1 MTLETEKFVVIKNAI
16 SKETC
21 KLLAREFRMA
31 RDMAAMIEY
40 PGEEF
45 PYRDTQVDRS
55 FSWYS
60 PLCFEA
66 LSDSLIK
73 EVVESYLGEPV
84 YPTYS
89 YARIYYN
96 GAEMPIHIDRSSSE
110 YSVSCC
116 IDVEKNNPWYLGVE
130 TIRGEKVY
138 VEQEPGDI
146 LLYKGSEIR
155 HWRDPY
161 QGTEQINAFMFYVKA
176 NGPRAELKYDTRPLL
191 GMNSETRRMS
201 SEEQWTKYP
210 GIVNS

>member
-1 MTLETEKFVVIKNAI
+1 MSLETDKFILIKNAI
-16 SKETC
+16 SRETC
-21 KLLAREFRMA
+21 KLLAREFRIA
-31 RDMAAMIEY
+31 RDLAATVEY

-45 PYRDTQVDRS
+45 PYRDIQVERS
-55 FSWYS
+55 FSWDS
-60 PLCFEA
+60 PLCIEA

-73 EVVESYLGEPV
+73 EVVENELKEAV

-116 IDVEKNNPWYLGVE
+116 IDVEIDNPWHLGIE
-130 TIRGEKVY
+130 TIRGETLY

-146 LLYKGSEIR
+146 ILYKGNELK
-155 HWRDPY
+155 HWRNPY
-161 QGTEQINAFMFYVKA
+161 KGTEQINAFMFYVKA

-191 GMNSETRRMS
+191 GMGSHSRRMT
-201 SEEQWTKYP
+201 SEQQWEKYP
-210 GIVNS
+210 SAVK